1 MKWLIFI
8 SGFCLMASGAEYSVI
23 VSKKVSFSTLTSHQ
37 IRDIF
42 LQKRHM
48 IGDQKIIPINLLGQD
63 EGRSRFESAIL
74 KMDRDKLN
82 VYWVKQHFQGIVPP
96 LTQPSFE
103 SIKVFVQNVEGSMG
117 YVPSTFVDSSVKV
130 VYEF

>member
-1 MKWLIFI
+1 MKCLILL
-8 SGFCLMASGAEYSVI
+8 SGLWLMAYGAEYSVI

-63 EGRSRFESAIL
+63 DARSTFESAIL

-82 VYWVKQHFQGIVPP
+82 VYWVKQHFQGVVPP

>member
-1 MKWLIFI
+1 MKWLILF
-8 SGFCLMASGAEYSVI
+8 SGLWLMASGAEYSVI
-23 VSKKVSFSTLTSHQ
+23 VSKKVSFSALTSQQ

-63 EGRSRFESAIL
+63 EARSAFESTIL
-74 KMDRDKLN
+74 KMDRDRLN
-82 VYWVKQHFQGIVPP
+82 VYWVKQHFQGVVPP

-117 YVPSTFVDSSVKV
+117 YIPSILVDNSVKV

>member
-8 SGFCLMASGAEYSVI
+8 FGLCLIASGAEYSVI

-63 EGRSRFESAIL
+63 EARSTFESAIL
-74 KMDRDKLN
+74 KMDRNKLN